1 MLQELWAK
9 STNNQ
14 PREFIF
20 FRHYR
25 CQCDPGCLRMTGAT
39 AWRQIHN
46 EEEENTMKRYAL
58 FLLGVVAVIMFAPAA
73 FAQGTAGEA
82 VATNWVAITSGFAMA
97 IASAAGGYAQAK
109 ATAAACE
116 GLARNP
122 GAAAAIRFAL
132 ILALVLIESMALYT
146 FAIVFLKVK

>member
-1 MLQELWAK
+1 
-9 STNNQ
+9 
-14 PREFIF
+14 
-20 FRHYR
+20 
-25 CQCDPGCLRMTGAT
+25 MTGAT
-39 AWRQIHN
+39 AWRQFHN
-46 EEEENTMKRYAL
+46 EEKHMKRYAW
-58 FLLGVVAVIMFAPAA
+58 FLMSAVAVCLFAPVA
-73 FAQGTAGEA
+73 FAQETPGAMAG
-82 VATNWVAITSGFAMA
+82 TNWVAITSGFAMA

>member
-1 MLQELWAK
+1 
-9 STNNQ
+9 
-14 PREFIF
+14 
-20 FRHYR
+20 
-25 CQCDPGCLRMTGAT
+25 
-39 AWRQIHN
+39 
-46 EEEENTMKRYAL
+46 MKRYAL
-58 FLLGVVAVIMFAPAA
+58 FMLSAIAISLLAPAA
-73 FAQGTAGEA
+73 FAQETGAA
-82 VATNWVAITSGFAMA
+82 AATGANWVAITSGFAMA

>member
-1 MLQELWAK
+1 
-9 STNNQ
+9 
-14 PREFIF
+14 
-20 FRHYR
+20 
-25 CQCDPGCLRMTGAT
+25 
-39 AWRQIHN
+39 
-46 EEEENTMKRYAL
+46 MKRFMWFIMSA
-58 FLLGVVAVIMFAPAA
+58 VAITLFAPAA
-73 FAQGTAGEA
+73 FAAQASPAAT
-82 VATNWVAITSGFAMA
+82 TNWVAITSGFAMA